1 LATVPEPKVGKNR
14 MHLDFRVDSPV
25 ELDRL
30 LALGATARERLP
42 EWTVMADPEGNEFW
56 VFGAAPP

>member
-1 LATVPEPKVGKNR
+1 